1 MPLYALKECGEE
13 TLDLKETLKYYFGYD
28 SLRPGQQ
35 ELMEGILQGK
45 DVLGIM
51 PTGAGKSLCYQVP
64 ALMLDGITLVISPLI
79 SLMSDQVKAL
89 NQAGVHAA
97 YINSSLTENQIR
109 TALSYAANGR
119 YKIIYVA
126 PERLNT
132 MRFLDFACHANISM
146 VTVDEAHC
154 ISQWGQDFR
163 PSYLEIAG
171 FLAKLPER
179 PIVSAFTATATERVK
194 QDITGSL
201 HLQNPVTVVTGFDR
215 PNLFFR
221 VVNRKGGKETDN
233 SILNYVKRHD
243 DESGIIYCATKKNV
257 DSVYALLLQ
266 YGIAAGHYHAGLSLE
281 ERRKNQDDFTYD
293 RVRVM
298 VATNAFG
305 MGIDKSNVRYVLHYN
320 MPQSLEYYYQEAGR
334 AGRDGEEAE
343 CVLFYSKQD
352 IMINKRLLQYKSTES
367 TENAQEVFQNDQR
380 KLQQVIRYCETDQC
394 LRQYILSYFGDK
406 NPCVCDK
413 CSNCVVVEDETEE
426 NYIRNGKEK
435 KKALQLA
442 DLTPQGQKLFEE
454 LRRCRTELA
463 SEKGVPPYII
473 CSDKT
478 LKDMCAKCPTDDAAM
493 ATVYGMGAQKIQSYG
508 VHFTKIIADFLEE
521 QGITKEMITEMGTE
535 SAQMTVET
543 TIAAPA
549 RKRKLPF
556 YIAPEKLDEVELT
569 DTCMLSDLTNRINA
583 LCEDQ
588 DRKKLI
594 ASFVNQLLVQ
604 EGYLEEVM
612 EGEEKVKRVTGKGKA
627 AGIREEERHGRFG
640 TYYAL
645 IHTRKSQ
652 GMILE
657 VLKAYLLE
665 QLIEL

>member
-1 MPLYALKECGEE
+1 
-13 TLDLKETLKYYFGYD
+13 
-28 SLRPGQQ
+28 
-35 ELMEGILQGK
+35 
-45 DVLGIM
+45 
-51 PTGAGKSLCYQVP
+51 
-64 ALMLDGITLVISPLI
+64 
-79 SLMSDQVKAL
+79 
-89 NQAGVHAA
+89 
-97 YINSSLTENQIR
+97 
-109 TALSYAANGR
+109 
-119 YKIIYVA
+119 
-126 PERLNT
+126 
-132 MRFLDFACHANISM
+132 
-146 VTVDEAHC
+146 
-154 ISQWGQDFR
+154 
-163 PSYLEIAG
+163 
-171 FLAKLPER
+171 
-179 PIVSAFTATATERVK
+179 
-194 QDITGSL
+194 
-201 HLQNPVTVVTGFDR
+201 
-215 PNLFFR
+215 
-221 VVNRKGGKETDN
+221 
-233 SILNYVKRHD
+233 
-243 DESGIIYCATKKNV
+243 
-257 DSVYALLLQ
+257 
-266 YGIAAGHYHAGLSLE
+266 
-281 ERRKNQDDFTYD
+281 
-293 RVRVM
+293 
-298 VATNAFG
+298 
-305 MGIDKSNVRYVLHYN
+305 
-320 MPQSLEYYYQEAGR
+320 
-334 AGRDGEEAE
+334 
-343 CVLFYSKQD
+343 
-352 IMINKRLLQYKSTES
+352 MINKRLLQYKSTES

-380 KLQQVIRYCETDQC
+380 KLQQMIRYCETDQC

-588 DRKKLI
+588 DRKKLT

-627 AGIREEERHGRFG
+627 AGIREEERHVRFG